1 MAEGFR
7 VRDPVHGF
15 LGLCET
21 EAKLIDTRLFQR
33 LRGIRQL
40 AMAHLV
46 YPGALHTRFDH
57 SLGVCHVAQLMAEQL
72 GLSPDEKRLVRI
84 AALLHDLGHGPFS
97 HVSES
102 LLERYADRNKVPAE
116 QKKDKIHELVTGHF
130 IQFDPDIVR
139 ILGQETCDQV
149 VRLLATGHGQPA
161 LRAIV
166 SGPLDADKQ
175 DYLLRDSKF
184 CGVEYGVF
192 DIHQLH
198 RSLLLDGPEDDKQ
211 LMIASDGV
219 HAVEQYVLAKYYLTT
234 MVYRHRVRL
243 ITDQMII
250 RALTLGIED
259 DQLADLREIYTFDNS
274 STFFDRYAKMDDA
287 ATLLRFADPTNRNT
301 LCGSMLGRLQVR
313 QLHKQVYSERLRDF
327 GEAKVNNLLLDV
339 NKPSCDALRKELEKA
354 VADVLREQGCGTI
367 DPRLVIVHG
376 FDIKSVRTSSR
387 NDEGSIMV
395 AHSQKPKPFE
405 NESPLFASI
414 NERYAEGC
422 VQVYA
427 PVSWPTRSDRKRM
440 QASLTQPIREAIES
454 TAKTHL
460 PGGA

>member
-1 MAEGFR
+1 MAEGFT

-57 SLGVCHVAQLMAEQL
+57 SLGVCHVAQLMAKQL
-72 GLSPDEKRLVRI
+72 RLSEDEKRLVRI

-102 LLERYADRNKVPAE
+102 LLERYADRNTVPAE

-130 IQFDPDIVR
+130 IQYDPDIVR

-234 MVYRHRVRL
+234 NVYRHRVRL

-250 RALTLGIED
+250 RALTLGIEED
-259 DQLADLREIYTFDNS
+259 HLADLREIYTFDNS
-274 STFFDRYAKMDDA
+274 STFFNRYATMDDTA
-287 ATLLRFADPTNRNT
+287 ILLRFADPKS
-301 LCGSMLGRLQVR
+301 LCGSILGRLQAR
-313 QLHKQVYSERLRDF
+313 QLHKPVYSERLRDF

-339 NKPSCDALRKELEKA
+339 NKPSCDALRKKLEKA
-354 VADVLREQGCGTI
+354 VADVLHEQGCGII

-395 AHSQKPKPFE
+395 AHSQKLKSFE
-405 NESPLFASI
+405 DESPLFSSI

-427 PVSWPTRSDRKRM
+427 PVSWPTRSDRQRI
-440 QASLTQPIREAIES
+440 QASLRQPIREAIES